1 MRILTSLG
9 AVLALGVA
17 LASPAAAA
25 PLGSFTHNYGTG
37 AYDPSGSDALSTGYV
52 TVSDQ
57 SSVRFSDS
65 FNFASLQPGNSIDS
79 LALTLTFSSAG
90 PDGISFAC
98 GAVSFDFSECWQL
111 RAQGANSSTQS
122 DDYFAT
128 LFTPQSP
135 QTFTLSAA
143 TDTVGGDN
151 AYAHSQSTAI
161 FAYWFSEQTILAD
174 KFNLSSA
181 KLEVFGTPAA
191 VPLPSPSWRSR
202 ASITESSKI
211 RSDSKSSVSS

>member
-79 LALTLTFSSAG
+79 LALTLTFSAAG

-98 GAVSFDFSECWQL
+98 GAVSFNVSECWQL

-128 LFTPQSP
+128 LFSNLSP

-143 TDTVGGDN
+143 TDTGGVN
-151 AYAHSQSTAI
+151 AFATSLSTGT
-161 FAYWFSEQTILAD
+161 FAFWFAEQTGNFLHTD

-191 VPLPSPSWRSR
+191 VPLPAGGLLLLGALGGLAALRRKR
-202 ASITESSKI
+202 AA
-211 RSDSKSSVSS
+211 